1 LSKTFKM
8 MQGLVIRSTGSFYEV
23 LAEDEKKYS
32 CRLRGKLRL
41 DESKETNPV
50 AVGDRVLFDLEQN
63 TGSIHEIVQRTNHIL
78 RQSVKKTG
86 HSHVLAANVD
96 QVILVATLKQPRT
109 SLGFIDRFLVS
120 AESFRIPQV
129 LLFNK
134 ADLLSEKDETE
145 TENLRSLY
153 ESINVKTLL
162 VSAKEDADFTKVL
175 TLLKSKVTMVA
186 GHSGTGKST
195 LLNRLS
201 PAIHQSVSEISGFS
215 EKGTH
220 TTTYAEMFRLDGTSF
235 IIDTPGVK
243 EWGLV
248 DMDQPEISDYFPEMR
263 DLRLGCKFGARCIHI
278 NEPKCVVLDAVERGE
293 IARSRY
299 DSYVSIVM
307 GKDNRK

>member
-1 LSKTFKM
+1 

-23 LAEDEKKYS
+23 LAEDDKKYS

-41 DESKETNPV
+41 DESKESNPV
-50 AVGDRVLFDLEQN
+50 AVGDRVFFDLEQN
-63 TGSIHEIVQRTNHIL
+63 TGSIYEIAERTNHML

-96 QVILVATLKQPRT
+96 QVILLATLKQPRT

-129 LLFNK
+129 LIFNK
-134 ADLLSEKDETE
+134 SDLLTDKLREEIEK
-145 TENLRSLY
+145 LRALY
-153 ESINVKTLL
+153 ESIGVKTLVL
-162 VSAKEDADFTKVL
+162 SAREDSDFSGVL
-175 TLLKSKVTMVA
+175 ALLKDKVSLVA

-201 PAIHQSVSEISGFS
+201 PAIHQTVNAISGFS

-220 TTTYAEMFRLDGTSF
+220 TTTYAEMFKLNPGSF

-248 DMDQPEISDYFPEMR
+248 NMGQPELSDYFPEMR
-263 DLRLGCKFGARCIHI
+263 DVRRGCKFGARCIHVS
-278 NEPKCVVLDAVERGE
+278 EPGCKIIEAVDTGQ

-299 DSYVSIVM
+299 ESYLSMVL
-307 GKDNRK
+307 GEDNRK